1 MRRVIVVGATV
12 LVAAAAIG
20 LRTCAAAGR
29 EAAPPASS
37 SATAESADERSATGP
52 RAEQL
57 GVPVGWSRDANG
69 ARAAAVSAVSL
80 TGELARAGFIT
91 RSDMIRVLASR
102 RYGPTLADLSAAQLD
117 AFIDDLAGEGLT
129 PSQLL
134 LQELPLTAVVESA
147 TANSATVQ
155 VWALL
160 VAGGDRLGAPRQLW
174 RTVTVELVWEE
185 GDWQVDGWTVHPG
198 PTPALATNAPVASL
212 AELREVTAWPPVGGA

>member
-1 MRRVIVVGATV
+1 MRRVMVVSAVV
-12 LVAAAAIG
+12 LVAAAAVG
-20 LRTCAAAGR
+20 LRTCAAAGP
-29 EAAPPASS
+29 EAAPPSS
-37 SATAESADERSATGP
+37 TPAVAPDQVRPSAGP
-52 RAEQL
+52 RAKRL
-57 GVPVGWSRDANG
+57 DVPIGWSRDATG
-69 ARAAAVSAVSL
+69 ARSAAVSAVSL

-160 VAGGDRLGAPRQLW
+160 VAGGDRIGSPRQLW
-174 RTVTVELVWEE
+174 RTVTVELVWED
-185 GDWQVDGWTVHPG
+185 GDWKVDLWTVRPG

>member
-1 MRRVIVVGATV
+1 MQRVIVVGATV
-12 LVAAAAIG
+12 LVVAAAIG
-20 LRTCAAAGR
+20 LRTCAAEGR
-29 EAAPPASS
+29 EAVPPARPST
-37 SATAESADERSATGP
+37 AAESVDERPTTGP
-52 RAEQL
+52 RTEEL
-57 GVPVGWSRDANG
+57 GVPVGWSRDATG

-91 RSDMIRVLASR
+91 RSDMIKVLASR

-155 VWALL
+155 VWA
-160 VAGGDRLGAPRQLW
+160 VPSGDEERQGSCGE
-174 RTVTVELVWEE
+174 R
-185 GDWQVDGWTVHPG
+185 
-198 PTPALATNAPVASL
+198 
-212 AELREVTAWPPVGGA
+212 

>member
-1 MRRVIVVGATV
+1 MRRVMVVGAAV
-12 LVAAAAIG
+12 LVAAAAVG

-29 EAAPPASS
+29 DAAAPPRSFPAV
-37 SATAESADERSATGP
+37 ESDDVRLATGP

-57 GVPVGWSRDANG
+57 GVPVGWSRDATG

-102 RYGPTLADLSAAQLD
+102 RYGPTFADLSAAQLD
-117 AFIDDLAGEGLT
+117 AFIDDLASEGLT

-160 VAGGDRLGAPRQLW
+160 VAGGDRLGSPKQLW
-174 RTVTVELVWEE
+174 RTVTVELVWEDS
-185 GDWQVDGWTVHPG
+185 DWQVDGWTVRPG
-198 PTPALATNAPVASL
+198 PTPALATNAAVASL

>member
-1 MRRVIVVGATV
+1 MRRVMVLSAVV
-12 LVAAAAIG
+12 LVAATAVG
-20 LRTCAAAGR
+20 LRTCTAAGP
-29 EAAPPASS
+29 EAPPSS
-37 SATAESADERSATGP
+37 TPAVAPDEVRPATGP
-52 RAEQL
+52 HTERL
-57 GVPVGWSRDANG
+57 GVPIEWSRDATG
-69 ARAAAVSAVSL
+69 ARSAAVSAVSL
-80 TGELARAGFIT
+80 TGDLARAGFIT

-147 TANSATVQ
+147 SADAATVQ

-160 VAGGDRLGAPRQLW
+160 VAGGDRLGSPRQLW
-174 RTVTVELVWEE
+174 RTVTVELVWED
-185 GDWQVDGWTVHPG
+185 GDWKVDGWAVRPG

-212 AELREVTAWPPVGGA
+212 AELRAVTAWPSVGGA

>member
-20 LRTCAAAGR
+20 LRTCAAAG
-29 EAAPPASS
+29 PPTRPSTA
-37 SATAESADERSATGP
+37 AESADERPATGP
-52 RAEQL
+52 RTEEL
-57 GVPVGWSRDANG
+57 GVPVGWSRDATG

-102 RYGPTLADLSAAQLD
+102 RYGPTLSDLSAAQLD
-117 AFIDDLAGEGLT
+117 AFIDELAGEGLT

-147 TANSATVQ
+147 TADSATVLCGRSLSPEGT
-155 VWALL
+155 AL
-160 VAGGDRLGAPRQLW
+160 DRRGSCGER
-174 RTVTVELVWEE
+174 
-185 GDWQVDGWTVHPG
+185 
-198 PTPALATNAPVASL
+198 
-212 AELREVTAWPPVGGA
+212 

>member
-29 EAAPPASS
+29 EAAPPASPS
-37 SATAESADERSATGP
+37 TAAESADERPATGP
-52 RAEQL
+52 RTEQL
-57 GVPVGWSRDANG
+57 GVPVGWSRDVTG

-102 RYGPTLADLSAAQLD
+102 RYGSTLADLSAAQLD
-117 AFIDDLAGEGLT
+117 AFMDDLAGEGLT

-160 VAGGDRLGAPRQLW
+160 VAGGERLGAPRQLW

-185 GDWQVDGWTVHPG
+185 GDWQVDGWKVRPG

-212 AELREVTAWPPVGGA
+212 AEMREVTAWPPVGGA

>member
-12 LVAAAAIG
+12 LVTAAAIG
-20 LRTCAAAGR
+20 LRTCATASR
-29 EAAPPASS
+29 EGEPPARPST
-37 SATAESADERSATGP
+37 AAESADERPVTGP
-52 RAEQL
+52 RTDQL
-57 GVPVGWSRDANG
+57 GVPVGWSRDASG

-91 RSDMIRVLASR
+91 RSDMIQVLASR

-134 LQELPLTAVVESA
+134 LQERPLTAVVESA
-147 TANSATVQ
+147 TADSATVQ

-160 VAGGDRLGAPRQLW
+160 VAGGDPLGSPRQLW

-185 GDWQVDGWTVHPG
+185 GDWQVDGWTVRAG

>member
-29 EAAPPASS
+29 EAAPPARPST
-37 SATAESADERSATGP
+37 AAESVDERPATGP
-52 RAEQL
+52 RTEEL
-57 GVPVGWSRDANG
+57 GVPVGWSRDATG

-147 TANSATVQ
+147 TADSATVQ

-160 VAGGDRLGAPRQLW
+160 VAGGDRFGSPRQLW

-185 GDWQVDGWTVHPG
+185 GDWQVDGWTVRPG